1 MFEVLRRDGRARLG
15 RLRTPHGDVETPC
28 FMPVGTRGAVKTIL
42 PEELRD
48 MGYRML
54 LSNAY
59 HLQIRPGSEAVAR
72 LGGLHRFMGWDGA
85 ILTDSGGYQ
94 VFSLAK
100 LRTITTEGVEFLS
113 PVDGKPTFFT
123 PEEVLDIQVRL
134 GSDILMP
141 LDVPVALPADAASTR
156 RALDLT
162 VDWLGRS
169 VRRWDRGAGRA
180 LYAIVQ
186 GGLWKELRRESVER
200 SMEFDLPGV
209 AIGGLS
215 VGETKLELLDT
226 LDYTASLLPE
236 SKPRYAMG
244 IGTPSDLIRAAA
256 MGVDLFDCILP
267 TRFGRTGW
275 AFTSEG
281 LLKMRNRRFAGDGG
295 PLDPACDC
303 RCCRSFSRAYIRHCF
318 NVGEILGLTLLTHH
332 NLRYYARMMETIRR
346 AISTGSM
353 GDLARRADAF

>member
-28 FMPVGTRGAVKTIL
+28 FMPVGTKGAVKTIL
-42 PEELRD
+42 PEDLRA
-48 MGYRML
+48 MGFRLL

-72 LGGLHRFMGWDGA
+72 VGGLHRFMAWNGA

-100 LRTITTEGVEFLS
+100 LRRIAPEGVEFLS
-113 PVDGKPTFFT
+113 HVDGKPTFFT
-123 PEEVLDIQVRL
+123 PEEVVDIQVRL

-141 LDVPVALPADAASTR
+141 LDVPVALPADAAATR
-156 RALDLT
+156 WALDRT
-162 VDWLGRS
+162 VDWLARS
-169 VRRWDRGAGRA
+169 VRRWDREGGSA

-186 GGLWKELRRESVER
+186 GGLSRELRREAVER
-200 SMEFDLPGV
+200 SIEFDLPGA

-215 VGETKLELLDT
+215 VGETKHEMLET

-244 IGTPSDLIRAAA
+244 IGTPSDVIRAAA
-256 MGVDLFDCILP
+256 MGVDMFDCILP

-281 LLKMRNRRFAGDGG
+281 LLKLRNRRFAGDSG
-295 PLDPACDC
+295 PLDPACDG
-303 RCCRSFSRAYIRHCF
+303 RCCRSFSRAYLRHCF
-318 NVGEILGLTLLTHH
+318 NVGEILGLALLTYH
-332 NLRYYARMMETIRR
+332 NLRYYARLMETIRG
-346 AISTGSM
+346 AISAGTMS
-353 GDLARRADAF
+353 DLARRADAF